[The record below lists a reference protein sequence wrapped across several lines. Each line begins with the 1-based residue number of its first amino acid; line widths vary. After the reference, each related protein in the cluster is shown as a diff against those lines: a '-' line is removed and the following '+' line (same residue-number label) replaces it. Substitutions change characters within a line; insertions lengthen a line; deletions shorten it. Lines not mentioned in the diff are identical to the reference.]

1 MEILGT
7 GYIEV
12 RYTQEEIIEQFTT
25 STCIPWVE
33 LEFDDDNIE
42 LGCEHEICEG
52 DALGL
57 FVSECKDSVNFDLS
71 CICDR
76 LLKAEEILES
86 IWIDEEPQI
95 INILHVDY

>member
-25 STCIPWVE
+25 STCTPWVE

-42 LGCEHEICEG
+42 LGCECGHC
-52 DALGL
+52 DALRVCL
-57 FVSECKDSVNFDLS
+57 IDY
-71 CICDR
+71 I
-76 LLKAEEILES
+76 KA
-86 IWIDEEPQI
+86 
-95 INILHVDY
+95 